1 VGLDV
6 DQARIEEELNRV
18 LLDIVKVQDEIWDKL
33 DQLERIDR
41 LSPQLEE
48 LVRSVMKDVDYWTCQ
63 CTCTSESPPILLRR
77 MQIHF
82 KRLQRI
88 ASLIEDIK
96 NDEGGNL
103 THGE

>member
-1 VGLDV
+1 MGQDE
-6 DQARIEEELNRV
+6 DQARLEDELNRV
-18 LLDIVKVQDEIWDKL
+18 LLDIAKVQDGIWDEL
-33 DQLERIDR
+33 DILERIGR

-48 LVRSVMKDVDYWTCQ
+48 LVQSVMKDVDYWTGQ
-63 CTCTSESPPILLRR
+63 CTCASESPPILLRR

-88 ASLIEDIK
+88 ASFIEDAK
-96 NDEGGNL
+96 NDDRGNL